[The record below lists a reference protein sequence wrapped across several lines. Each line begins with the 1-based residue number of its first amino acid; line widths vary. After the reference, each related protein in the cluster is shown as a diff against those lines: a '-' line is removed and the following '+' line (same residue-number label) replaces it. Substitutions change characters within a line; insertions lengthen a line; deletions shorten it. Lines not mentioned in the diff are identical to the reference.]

1 MIIIII
7 FVVGVVVA
15 VVVFIVVAHG
25 CCNCHKLEKTNRE
38 LRIEIKSSWGLSSSS
53 LIYTSWE
60 NCTNWAVLLAAS
72 CECKWVCYG
81 IDYKWSSW
89 LNMVDYL
96 CP

>member
-53 LIYTSWE
+53 LIYTS
-60 NCTNWAVLLAAS
+60 
-72 CECKWVCYG
+72 
-81 IDYKWSSW
+81 
-89 LNMVDYL
+89 
-96 CP
+96 